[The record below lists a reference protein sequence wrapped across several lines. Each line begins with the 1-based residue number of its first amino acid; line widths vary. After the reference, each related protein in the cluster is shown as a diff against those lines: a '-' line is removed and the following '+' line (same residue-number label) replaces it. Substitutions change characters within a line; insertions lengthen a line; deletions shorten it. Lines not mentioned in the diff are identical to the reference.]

1 MNNQR
6 RFDNLE
12 TQEKIDYS
20 FKFLL
25 VSRSAR
31 SIALIFVTLA
41 FPLYLDKLGY
51 SLVFIGLIFLPII
64 LFNMFFS
71 FFLGNLGDRFGY
83 GRALLIGEILPLLGI
98 AGLALS
104 TNIYLVALSAVITG
118 ITGTAGGMRGAFSP
132 GTTAFIASNWPKET
146 DRVTRIAH
154 MSVVASLSSII
165 GAFLLASHGYLTPH
179 FGVVGTFRFLFGLSF
194 SVILISVISL
204 LFLKETK
211 RPKKT
216 SRVMKRESFSYL
228 LKIMFPNVINGA
240 AIGVFSPLLSL
251 WFELRYGLSITYI
264 GEIFILAYASTA
276 IGSYIS
282 GRYLNSVQIGA
293 INVSS
298 VTRLFQGLL
307 LIIMA
312 FSPIATI
319 AFVLYAIRS
328 AVAGMGMPM
337 RTAISVRGIGN
348 EDYGTASSIQGI
360 ATRGS
365 QTTSGLSGFM
375 MDAYLPS
382 PLFVG
387 GALQIVG
394 SLVYYRIIRNWEKQQ
409 VQTGGGERVEG
420 MDIPSNEN
428 PKGK

>member
-1 MNNQR
+1 MDS
-6 RFDNLE
+6 FVFTD

-71 FFLGNLGDRFGY
+71 FFLGIIGDRFGY
-83 GRALLIGEILPLLGI
+83 GRALLIGEMLPLFGI

-104 TNIYLVALSAVITG
+104 SSIYLLAISAVITG

-132 GTTAFIASNWPKET
+132 GTTAFVASNWPKET

-179 FGVVGTFRFLFGLSF
+179 FGAIGTFRFLFGLSF
-194 SVILISVISL
+194 FVMLMSVVSL

-251 WFELRYGLSITYI
+251 WFELRFGLSITYI

-282 GRYLNSVQIGA
+282 GRYLNSAKIRA
-293 INVSS
+293 ITVSS
-298 VTRLFQGLL
+298 VTRLFQGGI
-307 LIIMA
+307 LIVMALSPMVLIA
-312 FSPIATI
+312 FS
-319 AFVLYAIRS
+319 LYAVRS

-337 RTAISVRGIGN
+337 RTAINVRGIGN
-348 EDYGTASSIQGI
+348 EDYGTASSLQGV

-365 QTTSGLSGFM
+365 QSSSGLSGYL
-375 MDAYLPS
+375 MDASLSS
-382 PLFVG
+382 PLIVG
-387 GALQIVG
+387 GVLQIVG
-394 SLVYYRIIRNWEKQQ
+394 SIVYYSVIRSWEKRQ
-409 VQTGGGERVEG
+409 VVLGNSIKGGESYNG
-420 MDIPSNEN
+420 SNE
-428 PKGK
+428 K